1 MDSIVSAEWL
11 NQHLN
16 DDNLIILDCSLKNNV
31 TGGPSEYEGI
41 YIKGAR
47 YFDLEGDFSH
57 SSSGLPHTFP
67 SPEKFEESSR
77 NLGINTGSIIVAYDN
92 MGIYISPRVW
102 WMFTVMGHKDVAVLD
117 GGLPHWVKQNL
128 PTSKGVKSD
137 FQKGNFTSDFDSSQV
152 KSILDVYDNLNSEE
166 YAVVDARSQGRFEGT
181 EPEPRKGLR
190 GGHIPG
196 SLNVPFQSVL
206 NDGKFK
212 SDKELKVIF
221 DKLNVGNKPMIFSC
235 GSGVTAC
242 VSLMAANRVLSNKK
256 MVFDGSWTEWAQRL
270 DLPVETGKS

>member
-1 MDSIVSAEWL
+1 MESIVSAEWL
-11 NQHLN
+11 KDHLS
-16 DDNLIILDCSLKNNV
+16 DENLIILDCSLKNNV

-41 YIKGAR
+41 YIKGSR
-47 YFDLEGDFSH
+47 YFDLEGDFSD
-57 SSSGLPHTFP
+57 STSGLPHTLP
-67 SPEKFEESSR
+67 SPEAFEKACR
-77 NLGINTGSIIVAYDN
+77 NLGINNESVIVAYDN

-102 WMFTVMGHKDVAVLD
+102 WMFTVMGHKNVAVLD
-117 GGLPHWVKQNL
+117 GGLPCWVKNEY
-128 PTSKGVKSD
+128 PTTSSLKAD
-137 FQKGNFTSDFDSSQV
+137 FQLGNFISDFDSVQV
-152 KSILDVYDNLNSEE
+152 KSIQEVNDNIDSNE
-166 YAVVDARSQGRFEGT
+166 YRVIDARSAGRFEGT

-196 SLNVPFQSVL
+196 SFNVPFQSVL

-212 SDKELKVIF
+212 SNEELITIF
-221 DKLNVGNKPMIFSC
+221 EKLNLEDKPLIFSC

-242 VSLMAANRVLSNKK
+242 VSLMAANRVLSNNK

>member
-11 NQHLN
+11 SQHLN
-16 DDNLIILDCSLKNNV
+16 DENLIILDCSLKNNV

-47 YFDLEGDFSH
+47 YFDLEGDFSD
-57 SSSGLPHTFP
+57 SSSGLPHTIP
-67 SPEKFEESSR
+67 SPEKFEEACR
-77 NLGINTGSIIVAYDN
+77 NLGINNESIIVAYDN
-92 MGIYISPRVW
+92 MGIYISPRIW
-102 WMFTVMGHKDVAVLD
+102 WMFTVMGHKNVAILD
-117 GGLPHWVKQNL
+117 GGLPHWIKQNF
-128 PTSKGVKSD
+128 PTSNTLKTD

-152 KSILDVYDNLNSEE
+152 KSILEVNDNIASNE
-166 YAVVDARSQGRFEGT
+166 YTVVDARSQGRFEGS

-190 GGHIPG
+190 GGHIPR

-212 SDKELKVIF
+212 SDNELKTIF
-221 DKLNVGNKPMIFSC
+221 DKLNVGEKPMIFSC